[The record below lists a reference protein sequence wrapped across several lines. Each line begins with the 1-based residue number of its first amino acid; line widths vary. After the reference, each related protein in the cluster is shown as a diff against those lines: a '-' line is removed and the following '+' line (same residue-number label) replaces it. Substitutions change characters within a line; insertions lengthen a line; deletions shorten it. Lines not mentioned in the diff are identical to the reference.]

1 MAKDVTPATL
11 STALPTTQAKT
22 LTVSIGRYTDA
33 GRKAENQD
41 FCGARVPKGTAL
53 SLKGITLAVA
63 DGISSSETSAEAA
76 EASVTALL
84 TDYYATSDA
93 WTARTAATTVISATN
108 AWLFG
113 QNAALSDMNT
123 GKICTLS
130 ALIFKGRDGH
140 VFHLG
145 DSRIYRL
152 TDGTLEPLT
161 TDHRAVL
168 SSEESYLA
176 QGMGLDS
183 QVAVEYRRVSLSVGD
198 TFILATDGVHE
209 VIEAA
214 DVVSALEAPD
224 LDAAAE
230 RLGRLAYERG
240 SEDNLTVMLARVEAL
255 PEAELELDLAKLPLP
270 PLPKA
275 GDVIDGFRILRPVNS
290 TARSHVFLAEGP
302 SGQKVALKIPTVEM
316 AEDTSYLNRFV
327 LEEWIARRMSSS
339 HVLRAADAPAQRTAL
354 YVVTEWVEGRTLRQ
368 WMDDHPEPD
377 LDKVRDII
385 GQIVVGLRA
394 FHRKEMLHQD
404 LRPENIMIDDDGT
417 VKIIDLGSTSV
428 AGVEEATA
436 GMLGHM
442 PGTFQYTAPE
452 YFSGDFV
459 SWRSDQYALGVIA
472 YEILTGRLPFGAE
485 VARIETRRDLLRLS
499 YRPARD
505 DDSPV
510 PAWMDAALKR
520 ATQPDAARRYD
531 ALSEFV
537 AELKRPGQSWNAA
550 RHVPLMEKNPVR
562 FWQGVSAVLAVIS
575 IILTTIII
583 N

>member
-1 MAKDVTPATL
+1 MPKDAA
-11 STALPTTQAKT
+11 STK
-22 LTVSIGRYTDA
+22 LTVSIGQFSEA
-33 GRKAENQD
+33 GRKPENQD
-41 FCGARVPKGTAL
+41 FCGLRVPEGSAL

-63 DGISSSETSAEAA
+63 DGISSSATSAEAA

-108 AWLFG
+108 AWLYG
-113 QNAALSDMNT
+113 QNAALGDMNA

-130 ALIFKGRDGH
+130 SLIFKGRDGH
-140 VFHLG
+140 IFHLG

-152 TDGTLEPLT
+152 VGEALEPLT

-168 SSEESYLA
+168 SNEESYLA
-176 QGMGLDS
+176 RGMGLDA
-183 QVAVEYRRVSLSVGD
+183 QVAVDYRRVSLTLGD
-198 TFILATDGVHE
+198 VFVLATDGVHE

-214 DVVSALEAPD
+214 DVIRALEASS
-224 LDAAAE
+224 LDTAAAQ
-230 RLGRLAYERG
+230 LGQIAYERG
-240 SEDNLTVMLARVEAL
+240 SKDNLTVMFARVESL

-290 TARSHVFLAEGP
+290 TARSHVFLAEGLM
-302 SGQKVALKIPTVEM
+302 GEKVALKIPTVEM
-316 AEDTSYLNRFV
+316 AEDPAYLNRFV
-327 LEEWIARRMSSS
+327 LEEWIARRLTSS
-339 HVLRAADAPAQRTAL
+339 HVLRAATAPAERSAL

-368 WMDDHPEPD
+368 WMDDHPAPD

-385 GQIVVGLRA
+385 SQIVVGLRA

-404 LRPENIMIDDDGT
+404 LRPENIMIDDAGT

-436 GMLGHM
+436 GVLGHM

-459 SWRSDQYALGVIA
+459 TWRSDQYALGVIA
-472 YEILTGRLPFGAE
+472 YEMLTGRLPFGAE
-485 VARIETRRDLLRLS
+485 VARIQTRRDLLRLT
-499 YRPARD
+499 YRPVRD

-520 ATQPDAARRYD
+520 ATQPDAARRYE

-537 AELKRPGQSWNAA
+537 AELKRPGQSWDAA
-550 RHVPLMEKNPVR
+550 RHVPLMKKNPVR
-562 FWQGVSAVLAVIS
+562 FWQGVSAVLAVIV
-575 IILTTIII
+575 IILTTLII

>member
-1 MAKDVTPATL
+1 MAKDAA
-11 STALPTTQAKT
+11 STK
-22 LTVSIGRYTDA
+22 LTVSIGQFSEA
-33 GRKAENQD
+33 GRKPENQD
-41 FCGARVPKGTAL
+41 FCGARVPEGSAL

-63 DGISSSETSAEAA
+63 DGISSSATSAEAS

-108 AWLFG
+108 AWLYG
-113 QNAALSDMNT
+113 QNAALSDMNA

-130 ALIFKGRDGH
+130 ALIFKGREGH
-140 VFHLG
+140 IFHLG

-152 TDGTLEPLT
+152 SGEALEPLT

-168 SSEESYLA
+168 SHEESYLA
-176 QGMGLDS
+176 RGMGLDA
-183 QVAVEYRRVSLSVGD
+183 QVAVDYRRVSLSVGD
-198 TFILATDGVHE
+198 VFMLATDGVHE
-209 VIEAA
+209 GIEAA
-214 DVVSALEAPD
+214 DVIRALEAPD
-224 LDAAAE
+224 LDAAATQ
-230 RLGRLAYERG
+230 LGQIAYERG
-240 SEDNLTVMLARVEAL
+240 SEDNLTVMLARVENL

-302 SGQKVALKIPTVEM
+302 AGEKIALKIPTVEM
-316 AEDTSYLNRFV
+316 AEDPAYLNRFV
-327 LEEWIARRMSSS
+327 LEEWIARRLTSS
-339 HVLRAADAPAQRTAL
+339 HVLRAATAPAERSAL

-368 WMDDHPEPD
+368 WMDDHPAPDPD

-385 GQIVVGLRA
+385 SQIVVGLRA

-404 LRPENIMIDDDGT
+404 LRPENIMIDDAGT

-428 AGVEEATA
+428 AGVEEAAA
-436 GMLGHM
+436 GVLGPL

-459 SWRSDQYALGVIA
+459 TWRSDQYALGVIA
-472 YEILTGRLPFGAE
+472 YEMLTGRLPYGAE
-485 VARIETRRDLLRLS
+485 VARIQTRRDLLRLR

-537 AELKRPGQSWNAA
+537 SELKRPGQSWHAA
-550 RHVPLMEKNPVR
+550 RHVPLMEKNPLR
-562 FWQGVSAVLAVIS
+562 FWQAVSAGLAVIV
-575 IILTTIII
+575 IILTTLII

>member
-1 MAKDVTPATL
+1 MPKDAA
-11 STALPTTQAKT
+11 STK
-22 LTVSIGRYTDA
+22 LTVSIGHYSEP
-33 GRKAENQD
+33 GRKPENQD
-41 FCGARVPKGTAL
+41 FCGARVPEGSAL

-63 DGISSSETSAEAA
+63 DGISSSATSAEAA

-108 AWLFG
+108 AWLYG
-113 QNAALSDMNT
+113 QNAALSDMNA

-152 TDGTLEPLT
+152 VGEALEPLT

-168 SSEESYLA
+168 SNDESYLA
-176 QGMGLDS
+176 RGMGLDA
-183 QVAVEYRRVSLSVGD
+183 QVAVDYRQVSLTLGD
-198 TFILATDGVHE
+198 VFVLATDGVHE
-209 VIEAA
+209 VVESA
-214 DVVSALEAPD
+214 DVIRALEAPD
-224 LDAAAE
+224 LDRAAAQ
-230 RLGRLAYERG
+230 LGQIAYERG
-240 SEDNLTVMLARVEAL
+240 SEDNLTVMLARVESL

-290 TARSHVFLAEGP
+290 TARSHVFLAEGLM
-302 SGQKVALKIPTVEM
+302 GEKVALKIPTVEM
-316 AEDTSYLNRFV
+316 AEDPAYLNRFV
-327 LEEWIARRMSSS
+327 LEEWIARRLTSS
-339 HVLRAADAPAQRTAL
+339 HVLRAAKAPAERSAL

-368 WMDDHPEPD
+368 WMDDHPAPDLDPD
-377 LDKVRDII
+377 LDKVRDIVS
-385 GQIVVGLRA
+385 QIVVGLRA

-404 LRPENIMIDDDGT
+404 LRPENIMIDDAGT

-428 AGVEEATA
+428 AGVEEAAA
-436 GMLGHM
+436 GVLGHM

-459 SWRSDQYALGVIA
+459 TWRSDQYALGVIA
-472 YEILTGRLPFGAE
+472 YEMLTGRLPFGAE
-485 VARIETRRDLLRLS
+485 VARIQTRRDLLRLR
-499 YRPARD
+499 YRSARD
-505 DDSPV
+505 EDSPV

-537 AELKRPGQSWNAA
+537 AELKRPGQSWDAA
-550 RHVPLMEKNPVR
+550 RHVPLMEKNPLR
-562 FWQGVSAVLAVIS
+562 FWQTVSAGLAGIVIV
-575 IILTTIII
+575 LTTLMM

>member
-1 MAKDVTPATL
+1 MPKDAA
-11 STALPTTQAKT
+11 STK
-22 LTVSIGRYTDA
+22 LTVSIGQFSEA
-33 GRKAENQD
+33 GRKPENQD
-41 FCGARVPKGTAL
+41 FCGAWVPEGSAL

-63 DGISSSETSAEAA
+63 DGISSSATSAEAS

-108 AWLFG
+108 AWLYG
-113 QNAALSDMNT
+113 QNAALSDMNA

-130 ALIFKGRDGH
+130 ALIFKGCEGH
-140 VFHLG
+140 IFHLG

-152 TDGTLEPLT
+152 SGEALEPLT

-168 SSEESYLA
+168 SHDESYLA
-176 QGMGLDS
+176 RGMGLDA
-183 QVAVEYRRVSLSVGD
+183 QVAVDYRRVSLSVGD
-198 TFILATDGVHE
+198 VFMLATDGVHE
-209 VIEAA
+209 GIEAA
-214 DVVSALEAPD
+214 DVIRALEAPD
-224 LDAAAE
+224 LDAAAKQ
-230 RLGRLAYERG
+230 LGQIAYERG
-240 SEDNLTVMLARVEAL
+240 SEDNLTVMLARVENL

-290 TARSHVFLAEGP
+290 TARSHVFLAEAPAGE
-302 SGQKVALKIPTVEM
+302 KIALKIPTVEM
-316 AEDTSYLNRFV
+316 AEDPVYLNRFV
-327 LEEWIARRMSSS
+327 LEEWIARRLTSS
-339 HVLRAADAPAQRTAL
+339 HVLRAATAPAERSAL

-368 WMDDHPEPD
+368 WMDDHPAPDPD

-385 GQIVVGLRA
+385 SQIVVGLRA

-404 LRPENIMIDDDGT
+404 LRPENIMIDDAGT

-428 AGVEEATA
+428 AGVEEAAA
-436 GMLGHM
+436 GVLGPL

-459 SWRSDQYALGVIA
+459 TWRSDQYALGVIA
-472 YEILTGRLPFGAE
+472 YEMLTGRLPYGAE
-485 VARIETRRDLLRLS
+485 VARIQTRRDLLRLR

-537 AELKRPGQSWNAA
+537 SELKRPGQSWHAA

-562 FWQGVSAVLAVIS
+562 FWQAVSAGLAVIV
-575 IILTTIII
+575 IILATLII

>member
-1 MAKDVTPATL
+1 MPKDAASTKL
-11 STALPTTQAKT
+11 S
-22 LTVSIGRYTDA
+22 VSIGRFSEA
-33 GRKAENQD
+33 GRKPENQD
-41 FCGARVPKGTAL
+41 FCGARVAEGSAL

-63 DGISSSETSAEAA
+63 DGISSSATSAEAA

-108 AWLFG
+108 AWLYG
-113 QNAALSDMNT
+113 QNAALSDMNA

-152 TDGTLEPLT
+152 VGEALEPLT

-168 SSEESYLA
+168 SNEESYLA
-176 QGMGLDS
+176 RGMGLDA
-183 QVAVEYRRVSLSVGD
+183 QVLVDYQRVSLTLGD
-198 TFILATDGVHE
+198 VFVLATDGVHE

-214 DVVSALEAPD
+214 DVLNALEASN
-224 LDAAAE
+224 LDTAAAQ
-230 RLGRLAYERG
+230 LGQLAYERG
-240 SEDNLTVMLARVEAL
+240 SDDNLTVMLARVESL

-275 GDVIDGFRILRPVNS
+275 GDVIDGFRILRPVHS
-290 TARSHVFLAEGP
+290 TARSHVFLAEGLT
-302 SGQKVALKIPTVEM
+302 GEKVALKIPTVEM
-316 AEDTSYLNRFV
+316 AEDPAYLNRFV
-327 LEEWIARRMSSS
+327 LEEWIARRLTSS
-339 HVLRAADAPAQRTAL
+339 HVLRAATAPAERSAL

-368 WMDDHPEPD
+368 WMDDHPAPDLDPD

-404 LRPENIMIDDDGT
+404 LRPENIMIDDAGT

-428 AGVEEATA
+428 AGVEEAAA
-436 GMLGHM
+436 GVLGPL

-459 SWRSDQYALGVIA
+459 TWRSDQYALGVIA
-472 YEILTGRLPFGAE
+472 YEMLTGRLPFGAE
-485 VARIETRRDLLRLS
+485 VARIQTRRDLLRLR

-505 DDSPV
+505 EGSPV

-537 AELKRPGQSWNAA
+537 AELKRPGQSWDAA

-562 FWQGVSAVLAVIS
+562 FWQAVSAGLAGVV
-575 IILTTIII
+575 IILTTLMM